1 MARPVGRPR
10 SLSAKRVKELL
21 ELLRNY
27 IDNTDIPIIAE
38 FAYKNQVLR
47 ETLYDYSEFS
57 TLLKELIA
65 KKETV
70 LERGMLSGDLVPAAA
85 IFSLKQ
91 LNWSDKQKTEI
102 TGKDGKDLIIKVLDL
117 GSTTD

>member
-10 SLSAKRVKELL
+10 SLSPKRVKELL
-21 ELLRNY
+21 ALLRKY
-27 IDNTDIPIIAE
+27 IDNTEIPIIAE
-38 FAYKNQVLR
+38 FAYTNGVLR
-47 ETLYDYSEFS
+47 ETLYDYPEFS

-70 LERGMLSGDLVPAAA
+70 LERGMLKGDYVPSAA

-91 LNWSDKQKTEI
+91 VGWSDKQDI
-102 TGKDGKDLIIKVLDL
+102 THSGSL
-117 GSTTD
+117 GVTLVDDIPRKKRD